1 LGWALTKKTSGLLS
15 ITPCQKAWKAILKS
29 VEERAG
35 MEKMLNVFFITRIR
49 IGQNMIGLYVIMISL
64 ITEERMRIC
73 KLYIQF

>member
-1 LGWALTKKTSGLLS
+1 MGWALTKKTSDLLS

-35 MEKMLNVFFITRIR
+35 MAKMLIVFFITRIR